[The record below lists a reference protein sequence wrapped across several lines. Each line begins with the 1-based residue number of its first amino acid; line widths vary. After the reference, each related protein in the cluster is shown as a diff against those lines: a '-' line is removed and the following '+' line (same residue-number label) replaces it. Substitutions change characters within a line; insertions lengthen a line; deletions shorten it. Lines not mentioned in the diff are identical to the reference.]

1 MKQLKEY
8 SAIVNDAVAG
18 LRYGKP
24 STMYDPI
31 EYTLAGGG
39 KRIRPVLALAAA
51 DAYGADLA
59 KVVTP
64 AVGIEIYHNFT
75 LLHDDIMDNSPTRRG
90 RKSVWAKWDVAQAI
104 LSGDAMLSL
113 AMEMMTSNGF
123 SDAQRIALMRNFNTT
138 AIAVDRGQQLD
149 IDFEKAAQVTPDE
162 YIEMISLKTGAL
174 LAGAC
179 ITGAICGNASETA
192 LKAFYDY
199 GINLGIAFQIQDDI
213 LDVYSD
219 ETTLGKPIGGD
230 ILNDKHTWLLIHA
243 QDAAPAEVAA
253 IYDAALT
260 GREKIDAMREIYDR
274 HGIRALS
281 EAAVAH
287 YTELAISALGSAGL
301 SCDAVGWFARFA
313 HSLINRT
320 K

>member
-1 MKQLKEY
+1 
-8 SAIVNDAVAG
+8 
-18 LRYGKP
+18 
-24 STMYDPI
+24 
-31 EYTLAGGG
+31 
-39 KRIRPVLALAAA
+39 
-51 DAYGADLA
+51 
-59 KVVTP
+59 
-64 AVGIEIYHNFT
+64 
-75 LLHDDIMDNSPTRRG
+75 
-90 RKSVWAKWDVAQAI
+90 
-104 LSGDAMLSL
+104 
-113 AMEMMTSNGF
+113 
-123 SDAQRIALMRNFNTT
+123 
-138 AIAVDRGQQLD
+138 
-149 IDFEKAAQVTPDE
+149 
-162 YIEMISLKTGAL
+162 MISLKTGAL

-219 ETTLGKPIGGD
+219 EATLGKPIGGD

-243 QDAAPAEVAA
+243 QEAAPDEVGA

-260 GREKIDAMREIYDR
+260 GQPKIDTMREVYDR

-281 EAAVAH
+281 EAAVAR
-287 YTELAISALGSAGL
+287 YTELAVSALAGTGL
-301 SCDAVGWFARFA
+301 PDDAAGWFTEFA